1 MKITKTQLRKLI
13 KEATQGEMEF
23 AKLETAVD
31 ALRKDRR
38 NDDLKGVVFA
48 LIEVLVE
55 PEMKELGTAF
65 LEGEAWFNRGEIVFE
80 FWDPKMEVVINPVGA
95 MGRYDVQIIPMD
107 ESLTFDP
114 IQMSVD
120 TMKGALQFIS
130 DTIGGEG
137 MVGEPEAQTELP
149 FGEGGLAREHKTRI
163 TKSQLQQVVREEL
176 LKEVEIGRG
185 PSDRMED
192 YESDYRDPPSPVDP
206 LLAAAEAAYHELGD
220 WLGHVDA
227 DENTGRVLDQLAA
240 AINNAGGNA

>member
-1 MKITKTQLRKLI
+1 MKITKSQLQKII
-13 KEATQGEMEF
+13 KEELNEATQGEMEF
-23 AKLETAVD
+23 AKLENAVA

-65 LEGEAWFNRGEIVFE
+65 LEGEAWFNRSEIVFE
-80 FWDPKMEVVINPVGA
+80 FWDPRMEVVINPDGM

-114 IQMSVD
+114 VQMSVD

-149 FGEGGLAREHKTRI
+149 FGEGGLAREHKVRI
-163 TKSQLQQVVREEL
+163 TKSQLQQIIREEF
-176 LKEVEIGRG
+176 EV
-185 PSDRMED
+185 
-192 YESDYRDPPSPVDP
+192 V
-206 LLAAAEAAYHELGD
+206 AAAPRQGGGLLEAAIAAYQELAE
-220 WLGHVDA
+220 WLDNPNA

-240 AINNAGGNA
+240 AINNAGGNV